1 MTNEEIR
8 EMMKS
13 MEGPKSSFVNSR
25 TKLLKTLHNI
35 MINMNDE
42 NAYMTWIYIVPDEP
56 TEDDFIDIA
65 CNDKD
70 FEDVLNLFIRLFS
83 EYKYAE

>member
-1 MTNEEIR
+1 MTNAEII

-13 MEGPKSSFVNSR
+13 MEGPKSSFVDSR

-56 TEDDFIDIA
+56 TEEDFVSIA

-70 FEDVLNLFIRLFS
+70 FEEVLDLFISLFT